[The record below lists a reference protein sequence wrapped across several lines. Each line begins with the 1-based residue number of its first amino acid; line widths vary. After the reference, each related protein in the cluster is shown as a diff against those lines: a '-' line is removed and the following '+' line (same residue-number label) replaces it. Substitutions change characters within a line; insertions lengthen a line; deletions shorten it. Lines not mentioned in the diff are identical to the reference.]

1 MHMVFDNSR
10 SRSPRQHY
18 VWSEKAL
25 SIVRST
31 RIPKKDGALVVQQLQ
46 ALAGYPEKACWRL
59 AERFGFRR
67 PNARRVWSQ
76 EELARIIELSE
87 TTCIREI
94 AKRFK
99 TTTRTIY
106 LKVYNHHK
114 SAGHSGMIYT
124 VSAIANLLKVTPSTV
139 KQWNAEG
146 RLEIQQQ
153 QRGSVTAYIVED
165 DEFERFCRDN
175 LNYLIF
181 MVGGRIAPRER
192 ILFLKQFVIAADM
205 PDDHTARSH
214 RRERE
219 AYAQLIDSEEMTN

>member
-1 MHMVFDNSR
+1 MAFDNSH

-31 RIPKKDGALVVQQLQ
+31 RIPKKDGVLVVQQLQ
-46 ALAGYPEKACWRL
+46 ALTGYPEKACWRL
-59 AERFGFRR
+59 AERLGFRR

-76 EELARIIELSE
+76 EDISRIIELSE
-87 TTCIREI
+87 TSSIRDI

-99 TTTRTIY
+99 TTSRTIY
-106 LKVYNHHK
+106 LKIYHHHK
-114 SAGHSGMIYT
+114 TAGHNGMIYSVT
-124 VSAIANLLKVTPSTV
+124 VIANLLKVSPGTV
-139 KQWNAEG
+139 KQWGTEG
-146 RLEIQQQ
+146 RLEIRQE
-153 QRGSVTAYIVED
+153 QRGSVIAYIVED
-165 DEFERFCRDN
+165 DEFERFCRAN

-192 ILFLKQFVIAADM
+192 IQFLKEFVIAADM

-219 AYAQLIDSEEMTN
+219 AYAQLMDSEEMTN

>member
-1 MHMVFDNSR
+1 
-10 SRSPRQHY
+10 
-18 VWSEKAL
+18 
-25 SIVRST
+25 
-31 RIPKKDGALVVQQLQ
+31 VQQLQ
-46 ALAGYPEKACWRL
+46 ELTGYPEKPCWRL

-76 EELARIIELSE
+76 EDVARIIELSE

-94 AKRFK
+94 ATRFK

-124 VSAIANLLKVTPSTV
+124 VSAIANLLKVTPATV
-139 KQWNAEG
+139 KQWGAEG

-219 AYAQLIDSEEMTN
+219 AYAQLIDSEEMTK

>member
-1 MHMVFDNSR
+1 M
-10 SRSPRQHY
+10 
-18 VWSEKAL
+18 K
-25 SIVRST
+25 
-31 RIPKKDGALVVQQLQ
+31 
-46 ALAGYPEKACWRL
+46 
-59 AERFGFRR
+59 
-67 PNARRVWSQ
+67 
-76 EELARIIELSE
+76 
-87 TTCIREI
+87 I

-106 LKVYNHHK
+106 LQICNHQK

-124 VSAIANLLKVTPSTV
+124 VSAITNLLKVTPATV
-139 KQWNAEG
+139 KQWGAEG
-146 RLEIQQQ
+146 RLEIQHQ

-181 MVGGRIAPRER
+181 MVGGRVAPRER

-219 AYAQLIDSEEMTN
+219 DYAELTDSEDDLD

>member
-1 MHMVFDNSR
+1 
-10 SRSPRQHY
+10 
-18 VWSEKAL
+18 
-25 SIVRST
+25 
-31 RIPKKDGALVVQQLQ
+31 
-46 ALAGYPEKACWRL
+46 
-59 AERFGFRR
+59 
-67 PNARRVWSQ
+67 
-76 EELARIIELSE
+76 
-87 TTCIREI
+87 
-94 AKRFK
+94 
-99 TTTRTIY
+99 
-106 LKVYNHHK
+106 
-114 SAGHSGMIYT
+114 MIYT
-124 VSAIANLLKVTPSTV
+124 VSAIANLLKVTPATV
-139 KQWNAEG
+139 KQWGVEG

-181 MVGGRIAPRER
+181 MVGGRVAPRER

>member
-1 MHMVFDNSR
+1 MVFDNPR

-31 RIPKKDGALVVQQLQ
+31 TIPKKDGALVVQQLH
-46 ALAGYPEKACWRL
+46 ALTTYPEKACWRL

-67 PNARRVWSQ
+67 PQARRIWSQ
-76 EELARIIELSE
+76 EDAARIIELSD
-87 TTCIREI
+87 TACIREI

-99 TTTRTIY
+99 TTPRTIY
-106 LKVYNHHK
+106 LKIYNHHK
-114 SAGHSGMIYT
+114 RAGHSGMIYT
-124 VSAIANLLKVTPSTV
+124 VSAITNLLKVPPATV
-139 KQWNAEG
+139 KQWGAEG

-181 MVGGRIAPRER
+181 MVGGRVAPRER

-214 RRERE
+214 RRERQ
-219 AYAQLIDSEEMTN
+219 AYAERTDSEDDID

>member
-1 MHMVFDNSR
+1 MAFDNSH

-31 RIPKKDGALVVQQLQ
+31 RIPKKDGGLVVQQLQ
-46 ALAGYPEKACWRL
+46 ALTGYPEKPCWRL

-67 PNARRVWSQ
+67 PNARRLWSQ
-76 EELARIIELSE
+76 EDVARIIELSD
-87 TTCIREI
+87 TACIREI

-106 LKVYNHHK
+106 LKIYNHHK

-124 VSAIANLLKVTPSTV
+124 VSAISNLLKVTPATV
-139 KQWNAEG
+139 KQWGSEG
-146 RLEIQQQ
+146 RLEIRQE
-153 QRGSVTAYIVED
+153 QRGSVIAYVVED
-165 DEFERFCRDN
+165 GEFERFCRAN

-192 ILFLKQFVIAADM
+192 ILFLKEFVIAADM

-219 AYAQLIDSEEMTN
+219 AYAQLMDSEEMTN